1 MNCEYHRL
9 AMAFPSLFVAA
20 LAAVGGISSAS
31 PTQPPPGSKQDQV
44 AWTAGYET
52 HTGALLEQARARRA
66 MLQLQSGR
74 YYERLSSAASA
85 SPGAQA
91 IADALTRK
99 LAKAADDVSRAGAK
113 PPFDLR
119 TGCRYQLLGLENAM
133 ATARGPDGAADL
145 AAARAELTR
154 CRDTVERWRAPL
166 AEADDALEKAL
177 AEADAVLA
185 RHEPSAL
192 NNDATAEVGNTA
204 DPKAR

>member
-1 MNCEYHRL
+1 MVL
-9 AMAFPSLFVAA
+9 PSLLVAA
-20 LAAVGGISSAS
+20 LVALGGISSPS
-31 PTQPPPGSKQDQV
+31 PSQPPPGSKQDQA

-66 MLQLQSGR
+66 MLQLQTGR
-74 YYERLSSAASA
+74 YYERLSAANA
-85 SPGAQA
+85 SPGVV
-91 IADALTRK
+91 DALTRK
-99 LAKAADDVSRAGAK
+99 LAKASDDVSRAGAK

-133 ATARGPDGAADL
+133 VTAQGPNGAVDL

-177 AEADAVLA
+177 AEADALLA
-185 RHEPSAL
+185 RQDPSAP
-192 NNDATAEVGNTA
+192 NDGDTAKAGTAA

>member
-20 LAAVGGISSAS
+20 LAAVGGISSPS
-31 PTQPPPGSKQDQV
+31 PTQPPPGAKQDQA

-74 YYERLSSAASA
+74 YYERLSSAANA

-91 IADALTRK
+91 IADGLTRK

-133 ATARGPDGAADL
+133 ATAQRPNGASDL

-166 AEADDALEKAL
+166 AEANDALEKVL
-177 AEADAVLA
+177 MEADAVLA
-185 RHEPSAL
+185 RHAPSAV
-192 NNDATAEVGNTA
+192 NDGASAKAGTDA